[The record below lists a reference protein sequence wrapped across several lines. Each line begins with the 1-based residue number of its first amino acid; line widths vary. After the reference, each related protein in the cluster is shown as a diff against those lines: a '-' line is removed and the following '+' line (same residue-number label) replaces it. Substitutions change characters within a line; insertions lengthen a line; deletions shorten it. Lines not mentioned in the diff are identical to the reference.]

1 MEAAWYCET
10 FLSYYITAR
19 RRNTE
24 DHDLNRLRVSENK
37 NRMLR
42 GMFGPEKG
50 GENWKMSFVI
60 FILHQML
67 LPSRFIERI
76 FLRRV
81 KTGLG
86 ACSTYYLKCNGGTFP
101 SGKVAGT

>member
-1 MEAAWYCET
+1 VVEYQPDFTLKMEAAWYCET

-60 FILHQML
+60 FFFTKCYFPAETMKGFFVAASKPDLG
-67 LPSRFIERI
+67 PIEPTI
-76 FLRRV
+76 
-81 KTGLG
+81 
-86 ACSTYYLKCNGGTFP
+86 
-101 SGKVAGT
+101 